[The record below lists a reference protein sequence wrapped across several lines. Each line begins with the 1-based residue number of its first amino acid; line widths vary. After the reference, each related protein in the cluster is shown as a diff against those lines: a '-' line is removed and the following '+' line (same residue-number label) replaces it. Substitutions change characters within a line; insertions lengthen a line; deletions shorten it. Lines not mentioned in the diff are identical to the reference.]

1 MNENNIQNA
10 DNQTALYNL
19 IQSIQTKID
28 SNQNENPKIENN
40 ITEKITNNN
49 ENIAKD
55 TKDTK
60 DTAQNLNIASLL
72 NNFDISSFLNNF
84 DFSKENYNNNN
95 NNKEGSFDSSF
106 NFNDIDPEALF
117 KIQKIVSKMS
127 KNNPKKDLLRSLKPF
142 LRKSR
147 QDKMGEY
154 MTILSII
161 DAIDIFGSKGS
172 D

>member
-28 SNQNENPKIENN
+28 SNQNESIAPEKNIEIENN
-40 ITEKITNNN
+40 VNNNETIEKNTNNN
-49 ENIAKD
+49 NNQNI
-55 TKDTK
+55 
-60 DTAQNLNIASLL
+60 NLASLL
-72 NNFDISSFLNNF
+72 NNFDISSILNSFN
-84 DFSKENYNNNN
+84 SNNGKNNESNNNN
-95 NNKEGSFDSSF
+95 DTNSF
-106 NFNDIDPEALF
+106 NFSDIDPETLL
-117 KIQKIVSKMS
+117 KIQRLVSKMS

-154 MTILSII
+154 MTILSIV

>member
-28 SNQNENPKIENN
+28 SNQNESIAPEKNIEIENN
-40 ITEKITNNN
+40 VNNNETIEKSTNNN
-49 ENIAKD
+49 NNQNI
-55 TKDTK
+55 
-60 DTAQNLNIASLL
+60 NLASLL
-72 NNFDISSFLNNF
+72 NNFDISSILNSFN
-84 DFSKENYNNNN
+84 SNNGKNNENNNN
-95 NNKEGSFDSSF
+95 NDTNSF
-106 NFNDIDPEALF
+106 NFSDIDPETLL
-117 KIQKIVSKMS
+117 KIQRLVSKMS

-154 MTILSII
+154 MTILSLV

>member
-28 SNQNENPKIENN
+28 SNQNESIAPEKNIEIENN
-40 ITEKITNNN
+40 VNNNETIEKNTNNN
-49 ENIAKD
+49 NNNQNI
-55 TKDTK
+55 
-60 DTAQNLNIASLL
+60 NLASLL
-72 NNFDISSFLNNF
+72 NNFDISSILNSFN
-84 DFSKENYNNNN
+84 SNNGKNNESNNNN
-95 NNKEGSFDSSF
+95 DTNSF
-106 NFNDIDPEALF
+106 NFSDIDPETLL
-117 KIQKIVSKMS
+117 KIQRLVSKMS

-154 MTILSII
+154 MTILSIV

>member
-28 SNQNENPKIENN
+28 STQNESIAPEKNIEIENN
-40 ITEKITNNN
+40 ANNNKTIEKSTNNN
-49 ENIAKD
+49 NNNI
-55 TKDTK
+55 
-60 DTAQNLNIASLL
+60 NLASLL
-72 NNFDISSFLNNF
+72 NNFDISSILNSFN
-84 DFSKENYNNNN
+84 SNNGKNNENNNN
-95 NNKEGSFDSSF
+95 NDTNSF
-106 NFNDIDPEALF
+106 NFSDIDPETLL
-117 KIQKIVSKMS
+117 KIQRLVSKMS

-154 MTILSII
+154 MTILSLV

>member
-28 SNQNENPKIENN
+28 SNQNESIAPEKNIEIENN
-40 ITEKITNNN
+40 VNNNETIEKSTNNN
-49 ENIAKD
+49 NNNNNNQNI
-55 TKDTK
+55 
-60 DTAQNLNIASLL
+60 NLASLL
-72 NNFDISSFLNNF
+72 NNFDISSILNSFN
-84 DFSKENYNNNN
+84 SNNGKNNENNNN
-95 NNKEGSFDSSF
+95 NDTNSF
-106 NFNDIDPEALF
+106 NFSDIDPETLL
-117 KIQKIVSKMS
+117 KIQRLVSKMS

-154 MTILSII
+154 MTILSLV

>member
-28 SNQNENPKIENN
+28 SNQNESIAPEKNIEIENN
-40 ITEKITNNN
+40 VNNN
-49 ENIAKD
+49 ETIEKNNNNNN
-55 TKDTK
+55 
-60 DTAQNLNIASLL
+60 QNLNLASLL
-72 NNFDISSFLNNF
+72 NNFDISSILNSFN
-84 DFSKENYNNNN
+84 SNNGKNNENNNN
-95 NNKEGSFDSSF
+95 NDTNSF
-106 NFNDIDPEALF
+106 NFSDIDPETLL
-117 KIQKIVSKMS
+117 KIQRLVSKMS

-154 MTILSII
+154 MTILSLV

>member
-28 SNQNENPKIENN
+28 STQNESIAPEKNIEIENN
-40 ITEKITNNN
+40 ANNNKTIEKSTNNN
-49 ENIAKD
+49 NNI
-55 TKDTK
+55 
-60 DTAQNLNIASLL
+60 NLASLL
-72 NNFDISSFLNNF
+72 NNFDISSILNSFN
-84 DFSKENYNNNN
+84 SNNGKNNENNNN
-95 NNKEGSFDSSF
+95 NDTNSF
-106 NFNDIDPEALF
+106 NFSDIDPETLL
-117 KIQKIVSKMS
+117 KIQRLVSKMS

-154 MTILSII
+154 MTILSLV